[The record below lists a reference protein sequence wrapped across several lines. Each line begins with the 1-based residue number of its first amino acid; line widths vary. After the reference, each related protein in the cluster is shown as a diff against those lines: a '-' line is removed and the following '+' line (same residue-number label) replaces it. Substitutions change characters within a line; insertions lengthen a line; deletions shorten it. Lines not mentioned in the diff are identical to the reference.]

1 MLPYCPALLSFC
13 SVTRYYCY
21 TLGKSMM
28 NGDLL
33 RHRIALKQFVRF
45 HTMKASLSVRN
56 ASAIAA
62 LSLRNIS
69 VSLYL

>member
-1 MLPYCPALLSFC
+1 
-13 SVTRYYCY
+13 
-21 TLGKSMM
+21 MM

-45 HTMKASLSVRN
+45 QTMKASLSLRN

-62 LSLRNIS
+62 LSLRNIT
-69 VSLYL
+69 VSL